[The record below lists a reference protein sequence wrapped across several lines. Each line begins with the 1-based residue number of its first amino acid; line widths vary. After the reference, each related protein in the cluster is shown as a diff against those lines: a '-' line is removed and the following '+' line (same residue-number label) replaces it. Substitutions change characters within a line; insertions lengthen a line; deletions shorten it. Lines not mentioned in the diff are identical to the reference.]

1 MPTRGPED
9 MMATVSASMRERTGR
24 TVEEWVAVVNA
35 SGIDPL
41 DQKAVR
47 RWLKAEHDV
56 PQNSRWAIAHAAARA
71 AGWTPPTPEE
81 HIDRQYAGAKAAL
94 RPIFDALRAAVEACG
109 NDVVV
114 EGRSSYV
121 PFVRR
126 RQFAAIAAAT
136 RTRVDMGL
144 RFTDP
149 PASPRLTAANAPG
162 QATHKLAL
170 ESVDDVDD
178 EVRRLLQ
185 AAYDQNG

>member
-9 MMATVSASMRERTGR
+9 MMAAVSTSMRERTGH
-24 TVEEWVAVVNA
+24 TVEEWVAIVNA
-35 SGIDPL
+35 AVVDPL

-47 RWLKAEHDV
+47 RWLKTEHDV

-71 AGWTPPTPEE
+71 AGWSPPTPEE
-81 HIDRQYAGAKAAL
+81 HIDRQYAGPKASL
-94 RPIFDALRAAVEACG
+94 RPIFDALRTALEACG
-109 NDVVV
+109 DDVVM
-114 EGRSSYV
+114 EGRNSYV

-136 RTRVDMGL
+136 RTRVDVGL
-144 RFTDP
+144 RFTDA
-149 PASPRLTAANAPG
+149 PASHRLRAGSAPG
-162 QATHKLAL
+162 QATHKLSVD
-170 ESVDDVDD
+170 SVDDVDD